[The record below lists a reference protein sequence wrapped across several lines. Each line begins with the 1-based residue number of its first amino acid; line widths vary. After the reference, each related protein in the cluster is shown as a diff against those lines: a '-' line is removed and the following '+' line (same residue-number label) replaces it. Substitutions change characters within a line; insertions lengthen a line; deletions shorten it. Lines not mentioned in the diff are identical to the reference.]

1 MAAGPVRLPV
11 TTRLER
17 SAVIAAMVPLRTMPT
32 YFEALNELA
41 SANVPFIAVTVVDT
55 VGSTPQDRGSK
66 MLVTSEGRA
75 FGTVGGG
82 KIEARCIEE
91 AKKLL
96 ADSSAPKTRYFQW
109 SLEKDIGM
117 TCGGIVRVYFEA
129 FNVTRW
135 NIVVF
140 GAGHV
145 AQSVID
151 TLLKLDCRITCIDPR
166 EEWLAQIPD
175 APKLTKIRTGEMPA
189 EVAKIPEGSFVVLM
203 TMGHTTD
210 RPILIEI
217 LRTRKFP
224 YLGVIG
230 SNSKAKRLRQDVA
243 DAGLPEDA
251 QRAFYCPIGLEIGS
265 DAPQEIAVSVAAQL
279 LQQRDRVAKI
289 GETAHHTGPS
299 LRSG

>member
-1 MAAGPVRLPV
+1 
-11 TTRLER
+11 
-17 SAVIAAMVPLRTMPT
+17 MPT
-32 YFEALNELA
+32 FFEALNELA
-41 SANVPFIAVTVVDT
+41 ASNVPFVSVTVVDT
-55 VGSTPQDRGSK
+55 LGSTPQDRGSK
-66 MLVTSEGRA
+66 MLVTAEGRY
-75 FGTVGGG
+75 FGTTGGG

-96 ADSSAPKTRYFQW
+96 DDDDAPKTRYFQW

-135 NIVVF
+135 NIVIF

-145 AQSVID
+145 AQAVVD
-151 TLLKLDCRITCIDPR
+151 TLLKLDCRVTCIDTR
-166 EEWLAQIPD
+166 EEWLARMPQS
-175 APKLTKIRTGEMPA
+175 PKLTKIRTSDMTA
-189 EVAKIPEGSFVVLM
+189 EVAKIPENSFVVLM

-210 RPILIEI
+210 KPILIEI

-230 SNSKAKRLRQDVA
+230 SNAKAKRLRQDIA
-243 DAGLPEDA
+243 EAGLPEEA

-279 LQQRDRVAKI
+279 LQERDRVLDSK
-289 GETAHHTGPS
+289 G
-299 LRSG
+299 